1 MLLDLHVKKIITSKS
16 LTMSKT
22 SVETRASQK
31 ILIVDDEGEM
41 CLVLN
46 ILLSDEDLELDHV
59 KNIAA
64 AEEYLAGELPS
75 LIVLDNKLPDGFG
88 VDYISHVKKKYPSI
102 KIVMITGFDASAKDV
117 AMENGADLFL
127 EKPFTKQEFLTAIKS
142 LLHLSDH

>member
-1 MLLDLHVKKIITSKS
+1 MLPDLHRKKIITSKS

-22 SVETRASQK
+22 TVETRASQK
-31 ILIVDDEGEM
+31 ILIVEDEGEM

-46 ILLSDEDLELDHV
+46 ILLSDEDIEMDHV
-59 KNIAA
+59 KNLAA

-75 LIVLDNKLPDGFG
+75 LIILDNKLPDGFG

-102 KIVMITGFDASAKDV
+102 RIVMITGFDASAKDV